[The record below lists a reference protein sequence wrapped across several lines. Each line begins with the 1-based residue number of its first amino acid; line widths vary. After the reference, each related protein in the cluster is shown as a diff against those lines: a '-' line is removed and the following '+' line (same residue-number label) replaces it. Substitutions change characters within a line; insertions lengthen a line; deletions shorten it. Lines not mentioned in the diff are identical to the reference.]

1 MWLVC
6 PSRTLPNILF
16 PGREGVESILGW
28 GYTGKA
34 LTPLCEAPSASVV
47 VECWRCRSSRSLAK
61 PSGLSAFRVLGV
73 FPSSPLAIFFFLLPG
88 LLVVSPVKTGCC
100 VQQIDPFRHG
110 DPKSPKRPAV
120 KAARSA
126 PRSGCL
132 DGIGERRAYPSPQD
146 GKGSCLGCRCGWLL
160 AAVWLFGVAL
170 RFVGAALMIIDR
182 LGID

>member
-1 MWLVC
+1 MAFLARLW
-6 PSRTLPNILF
+6 
-16 PGREGVESILGW
+16 GVW
-28 GYTGKA
+28 Y
-34 LTPLCEAPSASVV
+34 C
-47 VECWRCRSSRSLAK
+47 RCRPRRSLAK
-61 PSGLSAFRVLGV
+61 PSGLSAFRVLGGS
-73 FPSSPLAIFFFLLPG
+73 PSSPLAIFFFLLPG
-88 LLVVSPVKTGCC
+88 LLGVSPVKTGCC

-146 GKGSCLGCRCGWLL
+146 GKGSCLGCRCGWFLV
-160 AAVWLFGVAL
+160 AVWLFGVAL

>member
-1 MWLVC
+1 M
-6 PSRTLPNILF
+6 
-16 PGREGVESILGW
+16 
-28 GYTGKA
+28 
-34 LTPLCEAPSASVV
+34 
-47 VECWRCRSSRSLAK
+47 
-61 PSGLSAFRVLGV
+61 
-73 FPSSPLAIFFFLLPG
+73 
-88 LLVVSPVKTGCC
+88 LLVSPSPFPCQAFGSFDLPCRFPVKTGCC

-110 DPKSPKRPAV
+110 DHKSPKRPAV

-146 GKGSCLGCRCGWLL
+146 GKGSCLGCWCGWLL

>member
-1 MWLVC
+1 
-6 PSRTLPNILF
+6 
-16 PGREGVESILGW
+16 LGG
-28 GYTGKA
+28 GYGAGKSLA
-34 LTPLCEAPSASVV
+34 PLCKAPSASVV
-47 VECWRCRSSRSLAK
+47 GCWRCHLHRYLAK

-73 FPSSPLAIFFFLLPG
+73 SPSSPLAIFFFLLPG
-88 LLVVSPVKTGCC
+88 LSVGSPVKTGCC

-110 DPKSPKRPAV
+110 DHQSPQRPAV

-160 AAVWLFGVAL
+160 AAVWLFVVAL